1 MVGLTCERRPVS
13 AVQAF
18 ILVLLSGAAGAL
30 LRFGLSRALPVAARP
45 QNVPR
50 AVLIVNVVGSFL
62 AGVALALTQ
71 TETIPAVAGVVII
84 TGLCGGLTTFS
95 TFAVESVELVMQG
108 KVRVAARS
116 LALNFVLGVG
126 AAALGYLPTLV
137 FAF

>member
-1 MVGLTCERRPVS
+1 MITEPL
-13 AVQAF
+13 F

-30 LRFGLSRALPVAARP
+30 LRFGLSRAIPVTDRP
-45 QNVPR
+45 DNVPR

-62 AGVALALTQ
+62 AGVGLALTQ
-71 TETIPAVAGVVII
+71 TAVIPPVAGLVIV

-108 KVRVAARS
+108 KARVAARS

-126 AAALGYLPTLV
+126 AAALGYLPALI